1 MNKSELV
8 AKVADDAGVSRA
20 DAEKVM
26 GTFFDTVT
34 AEAKRGNKV
43 AWPGFGSF
51 ETTRRKARKGRNPQ
65 TGQSIKIG
73 ASTAMKFSAAQ
84 GLKDSLNPG
93 GKKAAGKKR
102 AAKKKGAAKKAGA
115 KKKGGAKK
123 KAGAKKRAPKRR

>member
-8 AKVADDAGVSRA
+8 AKVADDAGVSKK
-20 DAEKVM
+20 DAEEVI

-34 AEAKRGNKV
+34 AETKRGNKV

-65 TGQSIKIG
+65 TGQSIKIA

-84 GLKDSLNPG
+84 GLKDALNKG
-93 GKKAAGKKR
+93 GAKKAAGKKR
-102 AAKKKGAAKKAGA
+102 AAKKKG
-115 KKKGGAKK
+115 GAKK
-123 KAGAKKRAPKRR
+123 KARAKKRAPKRR